1 MKKIIDENL
10 GVSKAI
16 ELIKAGEL
24 VAFQTETVYGL
35 GADFSNVAAVEKIFV
50 AKGRPQ
56 DNPLIVHISKPEDVV
71 NIAKDVPSCFYRLAE
86 KFMPGP
92 LTVVLKRNENVP
104 NVITANGDTVAVRV
118 PLNPVV
124 REIIEKS
131 SPLAAPSANKSK
143 HISPTSAKHV
153 EEDLGD
159 DVALIL
165 DGGDCKVGIES
176 TVLDL
181 TTETPTILRPG
192 AVTIEMLSEIFDDI
206 RQTKNTKLKIAKS
219 PGMKY
224 THYAPKCDTYMATS
238 LDKAKFGYDNAVL
251 NGQNP
256 VFICLENCIID
267 FDNRNTMVVGAKA
280 EEYAKNLYGALRL
293 AEKEYDFIILQDLGD
308 EGISGS
314 VMNRARKSAGH
325 KFL

>member
-1 MKKIIDENL
+1 MKKIIDEKI
-10 GVSKAI
+10 GISKAI

-35 GADFSNVAAVEKIFV
+35 GADFSNVGAVEKIFK

-56 DNPLIVHISKPEDVV
+56 DNPLIVHIAKPEDVQ
-71 NIAKDVPSCFYRLAE
+71 NIAKEIPNCFYKLAE

-92 LTVVLKRNENVP
+92 LTVVLKRNEKVP
-104 NVITANGDTVAVRV
+104 NIITANGDTVAVRV

-153 EEDLGD
+153 EEDLGE

-192 AVTIEMLSEIFDDI
+192 AVTMEMLSEIFDDVKE
-206 RQTKNTKLKIAKS
+206 TKNAKIKVAKS

-224 THYAPKCDTYMATS
+224 THYAPKCETFMATS
-238 LDKAKFGYDNAVL
+238 LENAKYGYDNAIL
-251 NGQNP
+251 SGKNP
-256 VFICLENCIID
+256 VYICLEINKKS
-267 FDNRNTMVVGAKA
+267 FENRNTIVVGKNA
-280 EEYAKNLYGALRL
+280 EDYAKKLYGVLRF
-293 AEKEYDFIILQDLGD
+293 AEKKYDFIILQDLGD